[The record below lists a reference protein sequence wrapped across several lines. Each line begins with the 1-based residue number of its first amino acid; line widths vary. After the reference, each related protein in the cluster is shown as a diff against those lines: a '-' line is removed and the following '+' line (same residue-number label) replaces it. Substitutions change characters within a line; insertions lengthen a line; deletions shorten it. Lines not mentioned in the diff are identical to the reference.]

1 MNSRMLRLGCLAW
14 LACAVP
20 TGLAGCSPQVVLAR
34 YDAEPVQGGAGGAPP
49 DDDGDDPNLGGAAP
63 GAETARIL
71 ADSVGDFSLEQGKYG
86 WYYGSDGGSLDSF
99 ELLTEKSVVAGFD
112 PPSKDVWECWR
123 SSSTYWTQIFQIG
136 AHPNGTI
143 TSSPPSV
150 ARLSR
155 AVRRWVSDVEGNVV
169 ITGEA
174 GKLDVGDSNG
184 VDVLVYVD
192 GTEVYGA
199 FIAGND
205 GPGHTYELRGSVRVG
220 STVDFVLDPHEGA
233 DAHDLSRFTAV
244 ITRDAPSEPE

>member
-1 MNSRMLRLGCLAW
+1 MNPRMLRLGRLAW
-14 LACAVP
+14 LACAAPAV
-20 TGLAGCSPQVVLAR
+20 LAGCSPQVVLAR
-34 YDAEPVQGGAGGAPP
+34 HDEEPAQGGAGGAPP
-49 DDDGDDPNLGGAAP
+49 DDDDPNLGGAAP
-63 GAETARIL
+63 GAEPARLL

-99 ELLTEKSVVAGFD
+99 ELLTEKSVVAAFD

-123 SSSTYWTQIFQIG
+123 SGTTYWTQIFQIG
-136 AHPNGTI
+136 AHPNGTT

-150 ARLSR
+150 SQLSR

-174 GKLDVGDSNG
+174 GKLDVAESNG
-184 VDVLVYVD
+184 VDVFVYVD
-192 GTEVYGA
+192 GVELYSA

-205 GPGHTYELRGSVRVG
+205 GPGHTYELRSSVRVG

-233 DAHDLSRFTAV
+233 DAHDLSRFTGV
-244 ITRDAPSEPE
+244 ITRDAPPVPQ